1 MKRGLFLGALTL
13 LFLSS
18 ISRAGVVFTP
28 STSFYHLTGRT
39 TMDIT
44 FGGYDPT
51 LDPTMGWIQGE
62 SKLEYDVKAWMTDVG
77 LEADINRGLVLLSAK
92 YEFSAA
98 KGNGKLRDRDWVT
111 NDYIN
116 NVEGY
121 DPLGGDTLSDTQ
133 SPVHILDLEAK
144 GRVYQG
150 KNFRLYASGGY
161 WHEKIGDYLVYDIN
175 GFYRGWLTGGPVETY
190 NQTFP
195 TPILSYEV
203 TYQLIQLGL
212 SGTLDLPKGFSLSGE
227 ARGGRLSYDDFDN
240 HILRSKI
247 GQGSGSGFGGSAK
260 FSVDWRSNRGFGA
273 SAFVQTQSL
282 SASGKEHQYYY
293 YGALQTSLGDVSQTV
308 KSNQTAFGLDFFW
321 RFGPPKRKQR
331 DAVTWGNRKGP

>member
-1 MKRGLFLGALTL
+1 MKRGLICGALAL
-13 LFLSS
+13 LLLSS
-18 ISRAGVVFTP
+18 HSVAGVTFTP
-28 STSFYHLTGRT
+28 STSFYRLSGRT

-44 FGGYDPT
+44 FGGYDATMDPT
-51 LDPTMGWIQGE
+51 LGWIQGE

-77 LEADINRGLVLLSAK
+77 LEADINRGLVLLSTK
-92 YEFSAA
+92 YDFSVA

-111 NDYIN
+111 NNYIN

-133 SPVHILDLEAK
+133 SPVHIFQLEAK

-150 KNFRLYASGGY
+150 KNYRVYASGGY
-161 WHEKIGDYLVYDIN
+161 WHEKIGDYQVFNID

-190 NQTFP
+190 NETFP
-195 TPILSYEV
+195 TPILSYEI
-203 TYQLIQLGL
+203 TYQLIQMGL
-212 SGTLDLPKGFSLSGE
+212 SGTLDLARGFSLGGE
-227 ARGGRLSYDDFDN
+227 AKAGRLSYDDFDN

-247 GQGSGSGFGGSAK
+247 GQGSGSGYGGSAK
-260 FSVDWRSNRGFGA
+260 FSVDWKSKRGFGA

-293 YGALQTSLGDVSQTV
+293 TGALQTPLGDVSQTV
-308 KSNQTAFGLDFFW
+308 KSNQTSVGLEFIW
-321 RFGPPKRKQR
+321 RFGP
-331 DAVTWGNRKGP
+331 VNRKRQDDPSMGQR